1 MSAPVARVG
10 AIMID
15 CHDPNALAAFWG
27 ELTGTEPEFVYP
39 KYVFMTK
46 LPGNH
51 VRLAFQKVPE
61 SKSVK
66 NRVHLDLGYKD
77 PEAFIEKVVELGGA
91 VAETHQMSEG
101 SAWTVLMDP
110 EGNEFCITTPHEE
123 G

>member
-1 MSAPVARVG
+1 MTSPVARVG

-15 CHDPNALAAFWG
+15 CHDPTALAAFWG

-39 KYVFMTK
+39 EYVFMTK

-61 SKSVK
+61 SKTVK

-77 PEAFIEKVVELGGA
+77 PDAFIEKVVELGGG

-101 SAWTVLMDP
+101 PPWTP
-110 EGNEFCITTPHEE
+110 PR
-123 G
+123 